1 MRSLREL
8 GVREEDEVVVV
19 DNTRGGAVAGVDVRV
34 VAATRERSSY
44 HARNVGAREAHGEW
58 LLFMDADCVPEPALL
73 DAYFAEPIGEHVGA
87 LAGEVAGD
95 PTQSGFLARYA
106 RDRNLLSQTRGLHDV
121 EAGAAVTANLLVRRA
136 AFDELGGF
144 TEGIR
149 SGGDF
154 DFCRRLL
161 GAGWT
166 IEVRPGALVHH
177 RHRESLRDHLGATAR
192 YAAGARWLN
201 ERYPGSAPR
210 WPLVHGL
217 LGSARD
223 VGANLARRRF
233 EEAAFRALD
242 GVGLVAHNLGY
253 RASNAAPRT

>member
-1 MRSLREL
+1 LL
-8 GVREEDEVVVV
+8 VRGDDEVVVV
-19 DNTRGGAVAGVDVRV
+19 DNTSEGAVPRARGLRV
-34 VAATRERSSY
+34 VAATGERSSY
-44 HARNVGAREAHGEW
+44 HARNAGARVARGEW
-58 LLFMDADCVPEPALL
+58 LLFMDADCVPEPTLL
-73 DAYFAEPIGEHVGA
+73 DAYFAEWIGERVGA
-87 LAGEVAGD
+87 LAGEVIGD
-95 PTQSGFLARYA
+95 PTQDGFLPRYA

-121 EAGAAVTANLLVRRA
+121 EEGAAVTANLLVRKA
-136 AFDELGGF
+136 AFAELGGF

-154 DFCRRLL
+154 DFSRRLL
-161 GAGWT
+161 SAGWT
-166 IEVRPGALVHH
+166 IGVRAEAIVHH

-217 LGSARD
+217 AGSARD
-223 VGANLARRRF
+223 VAVNLARRRF

-253 RASNAAPRT
+253 RASNAARSS